1 MDFIYGIHISDY
13 LKKSNLKGSLNYCR
27 GPQVSILK
35 FLEYLLFIDNLGRG
49 KCLQTIYGL
58 LLYLSLK
65 KQKVPSNCAD
75 MFLLT
80 QRVHTPTKAHTD
92 VYKVGM
98 LSQD

>member
-1 MDFIYGIHISDY
+1 MFTNHLWS
-13 LKKSNLKGSLNYCR
+13 ST
-27 GPQVSILK
+27 VS
-35 FLEYLLFIDNLGRG
+35 FF
-49 KCLQTIYGL
+49 
-58 LLYLSLK
+58 K